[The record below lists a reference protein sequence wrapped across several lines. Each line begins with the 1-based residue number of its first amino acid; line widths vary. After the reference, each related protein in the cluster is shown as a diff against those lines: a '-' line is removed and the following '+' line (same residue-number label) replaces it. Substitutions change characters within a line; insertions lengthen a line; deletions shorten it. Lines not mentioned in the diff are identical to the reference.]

1 MKRNLMVIG
10 IGAGNP
16 EYVTVQAVKA
26 LNKVSVF
33 FIPNKGQDKADLHHL
48 RREICDRY
56 IDGSDY
62 RLVDFEIPER
72 AKDGVYATDVAAWR
86 AEVRAIYER
95 LIVEE
100 LGEGEIGGFLI
111 WGDPSLYDGTMG
123 ILDAITAAG
132 QVELE
137 YEVIPGISSVSALAA
152 RHKVALN
159 RIGKSFTVMSGRQL
173 SQGMPDDGGNVV
185 VMLDSRDAFR
195 DLDGDLEI
203 YWGGYVGTEDELLV
217 SGKLRDVAEDV
228 ARTRKDARA
237 RKGWLMDTYLL
248 SRPSDDAE

>member
-1 MKRNLMVIG
+1 
-10 IGAGNP
+10 
-16 EYVTVQAVKA
+16 
-26 LNKVSVF
+26 
-33 FIPNKGQDKADLHHL
+33 
-48 RREICDRY
+48 
-56 IDGSDY
+56 
-62 RLVDFEIPER
+62 
-72 AKDGVYATDVAAWR
+72 
-86 AEVRAIYER
+86 
-95 LIVEE
+95 
-100 LGEGEIGGFLI
+100 
-111 WGDPSLYDGTMG
+111 
-123 ILDAITAAG
+123 
-132 QVELE
+132 
-137 YEVIPGISSVSALAA
+137 
-152 RHKVALN
+152 LN

-248 SRPSDDAE
+248 LRPSDDAE